1 MSIAP
6 DTKDW
11 TWVLDGECPEC
22 GFEASAVPL
31 EKVSGL
37 LLENAA
43 KWHSL
48 LRSPG
53 DHAARPRPDK
63 WSPLEYAAHVR
74 DACRIYLYRLRLML
88 DQDDPLFPNWD
99 QDATALEERYGEQDP
114 SDVADELL
122 ACAQE
127 LAAEFA
133 HVEDGQWLRTGRR
146 SDGASFTDETFAR
159 YFLHDPVHHWWDV
172 QVELPEGSGRDG
184 ADREAPE
191 TGDGAAQ
198 S

>member
-1 MSIAP
+1 VSIAP

-11 TWVLDGECPEC
+11 TWVLDRECPEC

-31 EKVSGL
+31 ERVGGL
-37 LLENAA
+37 LLENSA

-53 DHAARPRPDK
+53 DHAARPRPEK

-74 DACRIYLYRLRLML
+74 DCCRIYLYRLRLML
-88 DQDDPLFPNWD
+88 EQDDPLFPNWD
-99 QDATALEERYGEQDP
+99 QDATALEERYDEQDP

-122 ACAQE
+122 AFAQE

-133 HVEDGQWLRTGRR
+133 HVEGGRWLRTGRR
-146 SDGASFTDETFAR
+146 SDGASFTVETFAR
-159 YFLHDPVHHWWDV
+159 YFLHDPLHHWWDV
-172 QVELPEGSGRDG
+172 QVELSEDARADG
-184 ADREAPE
+184 DP
-191 TGDGAAQ
+191 AQ
-198 S
+198 P